1 VSAPSVGCILNLL
14 GTVEANQWRRLVLD
28 AEGAGLDHVGVGDH
42 VSFRTG
48 VGNDALLTASTI
60 LAVSERLAANTA
72 VYLLPLRHPV
82 LVARQLADIG
92 AAAPGRFV
100 FGVGIGGEDRN
111 EIAMCG
117 VDPRTRGRR
126 MEECVMAIRG
136 LLSGEPIDFDGQFV
150 RFTQSQIAPCP
161 TQDIPILVG
170 GRSEAAV
177 RRAGRVGDGWF
188 GIWVSPTRYGQA
200 VEQMREVA
208 DGAGRDVP
216 SWTNALNVWC
226 AVDPSRDRA
235 RGDLAAAME
244 AFYGLPFSTFEKWSP
259 AGTAEE
265 VAEFLRPYAAA
276 GCTLFNLIMT
286 GPSAEANIEAAAGI
300 RSLLVIGT

>member
-1 VSAPSVGCILNLL
+1 MSAPAVGCILNLL
-14 GTVEANQWRRLVLD
+14 GTTEANRWRRLVEA
-28 AEGAGLDHVGVGDH
+28 AESAGLDHIGVGDH

-48 VGNDALLTASTI
+48 AGNDALLTASTI

-82 LVARQLADIG
+82 LVARQLADIA

-111 EIAMCG
+111 EIVMCG
-117 VDPRTRGRR
+117 VDPQTRGRR
-126 MEECVMAIRG
+126 MDEYATAIRE
-136 LLSGEPIDFDGQFV
+136 LLSGKPVDFDGEFV
-150 RFTQSQIAPCP
+150 KLTQAQIAPSP

-177 RRAGRVGDGWF
+177 RRAGRLGDGWF
-188 GIWVSPTRYGQA
+188 GIWVSPTRYRQA
-200 VEQMREVA
+200 VEQMRDVA
-208 DGAGRDVP
+208 DSAGRDVTT
-216 SWTNALNVWC
+216 WTNALNVWC
-226 AVDPSRDRA
+226 AVDPSRARA
-235 RGDLAAAME
+235 QGDLAAAMQ

-265 VAEFLRPYAAA
+265 VADFLHPYLAA
-276 GCTLFNLIMT
+276 GCTIFNLIMT
-286 GPSAEANIEAAAGI
+286 GPSAEANIDAAADI
-300 RSLLVIGT
+300 RSRLVTGA

>member
-1 VSAPSVGCILNLL
+1 VSTPKVGCILSLL
-14 GTVEANQWRRLVLD
+14 STAEATRWRRLVLT
-28 AEGAGLDHVGVGDH
+28 AERAGLDHIGVGDH

-48 VGNDALLTASTI
+48 VGNDALLAASTV
-60 LAVSERLAANTA
+60 LAMSERLAANTA
-72 VYLLPLRHPV
+72 IYLLPLRHPV

-111 EIAMCG
+111 EVAMCG

-136 LLSGEPIDFDGQFV
+136 LLSGKPVDFDGEFI
-150 RFTQSQIAPCP
+150 RFTQAQIAPCP

-177 RRAGRVGDGWF
+177 RRAGRIGDGWF
-188 GIWVSPTRYGQA
+188 GIWVSPTRYGQS
-200 VEQMREVA
+200 VEHMREVA
-208 DGAGRDVP
+208 DGVGRDLP
-216 SWTNALNVWC
+216 TWTNALNVWC

-235 RGDLAAAME
+235 RADLAAAME
-244 AFYGLPFSTFEKWSP
+244 AFYGLPFSSFEKWCP

-265 VAEFLRPYAAA
+265 VAEFLHPYVAA
-276 GCTLFNLIMT
+276 GCSMFNLIMT
-286 GPSAEANIEAAAGI
+286 GPSAETNIEAASRI
-300 RSLLVIGT
+300 RALLASGE

>member
-1 VSAPSVGCILNLL
+1 VSGAAVGCILNLL
-14 GTVEANQWRRLVLD
+14 STTESNQWRRLVVA
-28 AEGAGLDHVGVGDH
+28 AEEVGLDHVGVGDH

-48 VGNDALLTASTI
+48 AGNEALLAASTI

-82 LVARQLADIG
+82 LVARQLADI
-92 AAAPGRFV
+92 AAEV
-100 FGVGIGGEDRN
+100 
-111 EIAMCG
+111 AMCG

-126 MEECVMAIRG
+126 MEEHAKAIRG
-136 LLSGEPIDFDGQFV
+136 LLSGKPFDFDGEFV
-150 RFTQSQIAPCP
+150 QLTQAQITPSPA
-161 TQDIPILVG
+161 QDIPILVG

-177 RRAGRVGDGWF
+177 RRAGRLGDGWF
-188 GIWVSPTRYGQA
+188 GIWVSPTRYRQA
-200 VEQMREVA
+200 VEQMLEVA
-208 DGAGRDVP
+208 EGAGRHVP

-235 RGDLAAAME
+235 RRGVAEAME
-244 AFYGLPFSTFEKWSP
+244 TFYGLPFSAFEKWSP

-265 VAEFLRPYAAA
+265 VAEFLRPYLAA

-286 GPSAEANIEAAAGI
+286 GPSSEANIEAAADV
-300 RSLLVIGT
+300 RSRLIIGA